1 MYLALKHTHI
11 TFAVLSI
18 LFFTVRGFWMLT
30 TPEKLQQRWVRIAP
44 HIIDT
49 LLLAS
54 AIALTFTINQY
65 PFSESWLT
73 AKLIALIAYI
83 VLGTIALK
91 RGKSKA
97 IRTLALIMALLCVGY
112 IVWVALSHNPLPWLL

>member
-18 LFFTVRGFWMLT
+18 LLFSLRGIWMLT
-30 TPEKLQQRWVRIAP
+30 TPEKLQRRWVKIVP

-49 LLLAS
+49 LLLLS
-54 AIALTFTINQY
+54 AIALTVTINQY
-65 PFSESWLT
+65 PFTHDWLT
-73 AKLIALIAYI
+73 AKLIALIGYI

-91 RGKSKA
+91 KGKTRN
-97 IRTLALIMALLCVGY
+97 IRLLALMMALGCVAY
-112 IVWVALSHNPLPWLL
+112 IVWVALHHTAFPV

>member
-18 LFFTVRGFWMLT
+18 LFFTLRGFWMLN
-30 TPEKLQQRWVRIAP
+30 TPEKLQQRWVKIAP

-49 LLLAS
+49 LLLAT

-65 PFSESWLT
+65 PFSEGWLT
-73 AKLIALIAYI
+73 AKLTGLIAYI

-91 RGKSKA
+91 RGKTRT
-97 IRTLALIMALLCVGY
+97 IRITALILALLCVGY
-112 IVWVALSHNPLPWLL
+112 IVWVALSHNPLPWLH

>member
-18 LFFTVRGFWMLT
+18 LFFTLRGFWMLSSS
-30 TPEKLQQRWVRIAP
+30 EKLQQRWVRIAP

-54 AIALTFTINQY
+54 AIALAFTINQY

-91 RGKSKA
+91 RGKTRN
-97 IRTLALIMALLCVGY
+97 IRTLAFIMALLCVGY
-112 IVWVALSHNPLPWLL
+112 IVWVALSHNPQPWLL

>member
-11 TFAVLSI
+11 TFAALSI
-18 LFFTVRGFWMLT
+18 LFFALRGFWMLS

-54 AIALTFTINQY
+54 AIALTFTISQY
-65 PFSESWLT
+65 PFSDAWLT
-73 AKLIALIAYI
+73 AKLIALLAYI
-83 VLGTIALK
+83 MLGTIALK
-91 RGKSKA
+91 RGKTKIS
-97 IRTLALIMALLCVGY
+97 RTLALTMALLCVGY
-112 IVWVALSHNPLPWLL
+112 IVWVALSHNPQPWLV

>member
-1 MYLALKHTHI
+1 MYLALKHTHL
-11 TFAVLSI
+11 TFAALSI
-18 LFFTVRGFWMLT
+18 LFFILRGFWMFS
-30 TPEKLQQRWVRIAP
+30 TPEKLQQRWVKIAP

-49 LLLAS
+49 LLLAT

-65 PFSESWLT
+65 PFNEGWLT

-91 RGKSKA
+91 RGKTRA

-112 IVWVALSHNPLPWLL
+112 IVWVALSHNPFPWLL

>member
-18 LFFTVRGFWMLT
+18 LLFSLRGFWMLT
-30 TPEKLQQRWVRIAP
+30 TPEKLQRRWVKIVP

-49 LLLAS
+49 LLLLS
-54 AIALTFTINQY
+54 AIALTVSINQY
-65 PFSESWLT
+65 PFTHDWLT
-73 AKLIALIAYI
+73 AKLLGLIAYI

-91 RGKSKA
+91 RGKTRN
-97 IRTLALIMALLCVGY
+97 IRLLALLMALTCVAY
-112 IVWVALSHNPLPWLL
+112 IVWVAFKHSALPWL